1 MKQIVLLLA
10 FLLSVSCHRR
20 PLEDPANNTTLRVA
34 VNIKAIM
41 NITCDIYNEKIP
53 VPTIEPEMMR
63 VLFYDRQAKK
73 LRRKRTSPTSRMTM
87 KEHVACKAISAYARE
102 PTRC

>member
-41 NITCDIYNEKIP
+41 NITCDIYNLSLI
-53 VPTIEPEMMR
+53 
-63 VLFYDRQAKK
+63 
-73 LRRKRTSPTSRMTM
+73 
-87 KEHVACKAISAYARE
+87 HISE
-102 PTRC
+102 PTRPY

>member
-63 VLFYDRQAKK
+63 VLFYD
-73 LRRKRTSPTSRMTM
+73 PTSKKIASETYISDITTR
-87 KEHVACKAISAYARE
+87 EYVACKATSACARE

>member
-53 VPTIEPEMMR
+53 VPTIEPGV
-63 VLFYDRQAKK
+63 VLRPDKQKNCVGNVH
-73 LRRKRTSPTSRMTM
+73 LRH
-87 KEHVACKAISAYARE
+87 HV
-102 PTRC
+102 